1 MNEAQQARSSIEWA
15 VRNGDNSRPK
25 KAYDLIWTNE
35 LIFKLHQLGIKGRTL
50 MVDLSLPIG

>member
-1 MNEAQQARSSIEWA
+1 MKHSKQGAKSSGQYVMAIFL
-15 VRNGDNSRPK
+15 DLK
-25 KAYDLIWTNE
+25 KAYDLIWANE